1 MAGKELNSL
10 SHLDIFILMKTAINF
25 ATQTPTFTET
35 QRSYLLP
42 GGAHHFAVPAEGGG
56 TSSEGKRRNP
66 LRGPHS
72 VMPKCPEAPRV
83 PHIMKMQV

>member
-10 SHLDIFILMKTAINF
+10 SYLDIFILMKTAINF

-42 GGAHHFAVPAEGGG
+42 GGAHHFAVPGEGGG
-56 TSSEGKRRNP
+56 TSSEEKRKTHWDALIHWFP
-66 LRGPHS
+66 SAL
-72 VMPKCPEAPRV
+72 MPRV
-83 PHIMKMQV
+83 SPTIMKMQV

>member
-25 ATQTPTFTET
+25 ATQTPTFTEA

-42 GGAHHFAVPAEGGG
+42 AGAHHVAVPGEARAQRGGEG
-56 TSSEGKRRNP
+56 T
-66 LRGPHS
+66 H
-72 VMPKCPEAPRV
+72 
-83 PHIMKMQV
+83 